1 VVTCDSPVLKEKG
14 LSGASLALRLGFR
27 QVGGLGEDALKSLV
41 ERRHDGYA
49 DLEALARRSGLAK
62 RHLLILADADAFRS
76 LGLHRRDGLWA
87 VRRLPDDK
95 PLPLFAAADANELG
109 SDAAVS
115 LPLMARSE
123 EVVADYQTLRL
134 SLKGHPVEFLRA
146 RLIRDR
152 VLACRD
158 VASAKDG
165 SYVRAAGV
173 VLVRQRPG
181 SASGVIFMTLED
193 ETGIVNVVVWP
204 AVMKRFRREVM
215 GSRLIVVA
223 GRIQRSPEGVVHL
236 VAQRIVDRTRD
247 LTLLS
252 THPSDFAVPQS
263 RADEVLH
270 PGHDQREDQRR
281 HHSMRHPRDV
291 RILPKSR
298 DFH

>member
-1 VVTCDSPVLKEKG
+1 LKP
-14 LSGASLALRLGFR
+14 
-27 QVGGLGEDALKSLV
+27 LV

-49 DLEALARRSGLAK
+49 DLEALARRSGLSK
-62 RHLLILADADAFRS
+62 RHLLVLADADALRS
-76 LGLHRRDGLWA
+76 LGLNRRDGLWA

-95 PLPLFAAADANELG
+95 PLPLFAAADANEFG
-109 SDAAVS
+109 ADAAVA
-115 LPLMARSE
+115 LPFMARSE

-146 RLIRDR
+146 RLARER

-158 VASAKDG
+158 VAVAKDG
-165 SYVRAAGV
+165 SFVRSAGV

-215 GSRLIVVA
+215 GSRLIVVH

-236 VAQRIVDRTRD
+236 VAQRLIDRTRD
-247 LTLLS
+247 LSLLS

-270 PGHDQREDQRR
+270 PGHDQREDR
-281 HHSMRHPRDV
+281 HDQHVMRHPRDV